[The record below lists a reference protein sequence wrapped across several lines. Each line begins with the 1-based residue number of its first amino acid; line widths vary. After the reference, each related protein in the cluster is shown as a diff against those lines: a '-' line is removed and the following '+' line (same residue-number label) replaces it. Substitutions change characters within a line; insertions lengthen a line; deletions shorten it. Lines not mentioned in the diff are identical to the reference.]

1 MVLSALLVLLMVNMT
16 SAANTPTPVFNKKME
31 TGIGNVIVYIDGN
44 LTPRATYWQRLLTNA
59 VHNWMYTECG
69 ANPFY
74 ATYVSSNNGSNIDI
88 YARYNSYFNA
98 PVGAVVLAQTTFYSR
113 AIVQVNPN
121 NSDWFSATIDIN
133 HTELSKSQY
142 SNDEA
147 QGTFAHEIGHA
158 LGLAHNNTNPNSIMC
173 QTAAGRLVQTV
184 QGVDNNAL
192 NSKY

>member
-147 QGTFAHEIGHA
+147 KGTFAHEIGHA

-184 QGVDNNAL
+184 QEVDNNAL